1 MREWLEDLFGAIALF
16 AIGYGLFAIGYG
28 LFALVYGLG
37 W

>member
-16 AIGYGLFAIGYG
+16 AIGYGLFA
-28 LFALVYGLG
+28 LVYGLG